1 MLLTVENAAVEVV
14 SAYVSSTRVPIEERL
29 KNLVADKKIS
39 RLKKGTGF
47 ESFSIAA
54 EKICSSD
61 FCAAAAEKI
70 FTATEIK
77 KSDIRAVIF
86 VTQTPDYFLPSTS
99 HVLHNRLGLN
109 RDAATFDIN
118 LGCSGFVYGLYVAAS
133 LVQNLDGKILLLCG
147 DTVTRNIFAD
157 DISCLSVFGD
167 AGSAAVISKRRG
179 EKIFFNIETYG
190 ELSNAII
197 MQRGAYRNPLVVES
211 NSLNVRENFV
221 TMDGA
226 QVMDFSTKFVPKNL
240 ADLMNFAN
248 VDTSN
253 IGNFFLHQANKL
265 MLENIASQLQV
276 PAEKVPFKSARIGNT
291 SSATIPVTLCEMARL
306 NESVNFLSVL
316 SGFGVGMSIASAIVD
331 FKNLVCLPTGELVAG
346 SL

>member
-1 MLLTVENAAVEVV
+1 MLLTVENAAVEFV
-14 SAYVSSTRVPIEERL
+14 SAYVSSRRVPIEERL
-29 KNLVADKKIS
+29 KNLVADKKIA

-47 ESFSIAA
+47 EAFSIAA

-70 FTATEIK
+70 FTATNIK

-99 HVLHNRLGLN
+99 HVLHNRLGLS
-109 RDAATFDIN
+109 RDVATFDIN

-133 LVQNLDGKILLLCG
+133 LVQNLDKVLLMCG

-167 AGSAAVISKRRG
+167 AGSAAIISKRRG
-179 EKIFFNIETYG
+179 EKISFNIQTYG

-197 MQRGAYRNPLVVES
+197 MQRGAYRNPLVLEN

-240 ADLMNFAN
+240 SDLMNFAN
-248 VDTSN
+248 VDASN

-276 PAEKVPFKSARIGNT
+276 PFEKVPFKSARIGNT

-306 NESVNFLSVL
+306 NEPVNFLSVL
-316 SGFGVGMSIASAIVD
+316 SGFGVGMSIASAVVD
-331 FKNLVCLPTGELVAG
+331 FKNLICLPTEEM
-346 SL
+346 

>member
-1 MLLTVENAAVEVV
+1 MLLKVENVALEII
-14 SAYVSSTRVPIEERL
+14 SAYVSKNRVPIEERL
-29 KNLVADKKIS
+29 KNFVPEKKIS

-47 ESFSIAA
+47 ESFSIAD
-54 EKICSSD
+54 KNICASD
-61 FCAAAAEKI
+61 FCAASAEKI
-70 FTATEIK
+70 FDETEIK
-77 KSDIRAVIF
+77 KSEIRAIIF
-86 VTQTPDYFLPSTS
+86 ITQTPDYFLPSTS

-109 RDAATFDIN
+109 RDVATFDIN

-133 LVQNLDGKILLLCG
+133 LVQNLDGKVLLLCG
-147 DTVTRNIFAD
+147 DTVTRNIFDD

-179 EKIFFNIETYG
+179 EKISFNIQTYG

-197 MQRGAYRNPLVVES
+197 VQRGAYRNPLVVEN

-221 TMDGA
+221 NMDGA

-240 ADLMNFAN
+240 SDLMNFAN
-248 VDTSN
+248 VDVSN

-276 PAEKVPFKSARIGNT
+276 PFEKVPFKSARIGNT
-291 SSATIPVTLCEMARL
+291 SSATIPVTLCEMSRL

-316 SGFGVGMSIASAIVD
+316 SGFGVGMSIASAVVD
-331 FKNLVCLPTGELVAG
+331 FKNLICLPTGEV
-346 SL
+346 